1 VVAALQW
8 ARRMKFTDKVQY
20 LRYLVDK
27 RGMKPVYM
35 ILGLTYDCNSFC
47 RTCFNW
53 EQLRKNKEHELSFEE
68 IQKTFASLD
77 DLLFVVMSGGEP
89 FLRRDLPDVCA
100 MLSTQNHVKQ
110 ITIPTGAIAS
120 DLIARAS
127 EATLQR
133 CPSTQIVVNL
143 SIDHIGE
150 KHDWI
155 RGVPGNYEKARKTYA
170 LLMPLRDRYPNLT
183 VNVHTCLCTYNA
195 DDLGELFAGVRRD
208 FPRVSFHSFEMLRG
222 DQPDKNIQPISTERY
237 RALLPKLEEYWASY
251 DHYDSFLKF
260 VKIYTR
266 RMELAVLEQETQ
278 VRPCYAGLISGVL
291 DARGEVRMCELR
303 DAVGNVRDTGYD
315 FAKLW
320 FGAEADR
327 QRASIKAKECHCT
340 HSCFMSSSLVFD
352 WRTWGSYFASTV
364 VNFLSAA

>member
-1 VVAALQW
+1 
-8 ARRMKFTDKVQY
+8 MKFTDKLQY

-100 MLSTQNHVKQ
+100 MLSSQNHVKQ

-120 DLIARAS
+120 ELIARATES
-127 EATLQR
+127 TLQR
-133 CPSTQIVVNL
+133 CPATQIVVNL
-143 SIDHIGE
+143 SIDHVGE

-155 RGVPGNYEKARKTYA
+155 RGVPGNYEKAKKTYA
-170 LLMPLRDRYPNLT
+170 LLLPLRDRYPNLT

-195 DDLGELFAGVRRD
+195 DDLDELFAGVRRD
-208 FPRVSFHSFEMLRG
+208 FPDVSFHSFEMLRG
-222 DQPDKNIQPISTERY
+222 DQPDKNIQPISTQRY
-237 RALLPKLEEYWASY
+237 RELLPKLEAYWNSY
-251 DHYDSFLKF
+251 AHYDSFLKF

-278 VRPCYAGLISGVL
+278 VRPCHAGLISGVL

-303 DAVGNVRDTGYD
+303 EAVGNVRDTGYD

-320 FGAEADR
+320 FSEDADR
-327 QRASIKAKECHCT
+327 QRASIRAKECHCT

-352 WRTWGSYFASTV
+352 WRTWGAYFASTV

>member
-1 VVAALQW
+1 M
-8 ARRMKFTDKVQY
+8 RGSDKTQY

-27 RGMKPVYM
+27 RGMKPVYL
-35 ILGLTYDCNSFC
+35 IVGLTYDCNSFC

-53 EQLRKNKEHELSFEE
+53 EQLRKNKEHELSLEE
-68 IQKTFASLD
+68 LKKTFATMGEM
-77 DLLFVVMSGGEP
+77 LFIVMSGGEP
-89 FLRRDLPDVCA
+89 FLRRDLPEVCET
-100 MLSTQNHVKQ
+100 LSKENKVKQ

-120 DLIARAS
+120 DLIARS
-127 EATLQR
+127 VEDTLQR
-133 CPSTQIVVNL
+133 CPDTQIVVNL

-155 RGVPGNYEKARKTYA
+155 RGVPGNYERARKTYS
-170 LLMPLRDRYPNLT
+170 LLMPLKKRFSNFT

-195 DDLGELFAGVRRD
+195 DDLDILFEGVRRD
-208 FPRVSFHSFEMLRG
+208 FPEVSFHSFEMLRG
-222 DQPDKNIQPISTERY
+222 DQPDKNIQPISTEKY
-237 RALLPKLEEYWASY
+237 RALLPKLEDYWSTYRNY
-251 DHYDSFLKF
+251 DGFLKF
-260 VKIYTR
+260 VKVYSR

-278 VRPCYAGLISGVL
+278 VRPCHAGYVSGVL

-315 FAKLW
+315 FTKLW
-320 FGAEADR
+320 FSEASDK

-352 WRTWGSYFASTV
+352 WRTYASYLGSTV
-364 VNFLSAA
+364 VSFLDFTPKPAAS